1 MGAFFHFLRIL
12 RKTGENFLV
21 IYESGRLVN
30 RSFLNIRFPRDKYFA
45 NWQMKQIEEEM
56 LTCGIREKND
66 DNASES
72 YQKGFVNGKK
82 AIIHYEK
89 S

>member
-1 MGAFFHFLRIL
+1 
-12 RKTGENFLV
+12 
-21 IYESGRLVN
+21 
-30 RSFLNIRFPRDKYFA
+30 
-45 NWQMKQIEEEM
+45 M